1 LKVVFPGLLMQ
12 SKMISGFLPKIVIL
26 IGLNGLLDDRNRNY
40 QFSVNNP
47 ALNQRKKTMKKVLS
61 SGLILLLMLS
71 ACSRP
76 ERESNPFFSEWQT
89 PLGAPPFDRI
99 KNKHF
104 MPAFQEAMRRH
115 KAEIRAIM
123 VNPEEPTFAN
133 TIEALDYSGALL
145 ERVTNIF
152 YSLNSAHTN
161 DAMQTIARDIAPI
174 LSRHYDDISLNDTLF
189 QKIKTVY
196 QQKDQLQLTTEQTT
210 LLDRYYQDFVR
221 NGANLSAKQKERFRQ
236 INEDLALLTTKFG
249 ENQLKEDNNFELVI
263 KNQEDLLGLPQSV
276 IAAGAEAAR
285 EKGYENKW
293 VYTLHRP
300 SWEPFLQYSQKRNLR
315 EKIYTAYI
323 NRGNNGDEF
332 DNKQIA
338 AKIAALRAE
347 RAQLLGFPTYADYVL
362 DINMAKTPQN
372 VYDLL
377 NRLWVPAL
385 RRAKSEAREF
395 QRIIYREGNKFALEP
410 WDWWYYAEKL
420 KKDKYDLNDEIL
432 RPYFQLENVR
442 QGAFDLVTKIYG
454 ITFHERQDIPVY
466 HPQVRVFEVN
476 DSDGSPLGLLYTD
489 YYPRASKEG
498 GAWCGAFREQMYQ
511 DGVKVLPLVNNVFNF
526 SEPSKDQPALL
537 SLDEV
542 TTLYHE
548 LGHAL
553 HDLLSNTTY
562 PLLAGTNVARDF
574 VELPSQFME
583 NWALEPEVL
592 KSYAKHYQTGEPIP
606 DELIQKIKNAKLF
619 NQGFMTT
626 EYLAAAYLDLDW
638 HTLTTI
644 RPQTEVLE
652 FEAEA
657 LSRIG
662 LIPEI
667 VSRYRTTYFGHIFA
681 GGYAAGYYSYIW
693 AEVLD
698 ADAFQAFKEKGLFDP
713 QIAQS
718 FRKNILERGAT
729 EDPMVLYK
737 RFRGAEPK
745 IEPLLARRGLQ

>member
-1 LKVVFPGLLMQ
+1 
-12 SKMISGFLPKIVIL
+12 
-26 IGLNGLLDDRNRNY
+26 
-40 QFSVNNP
+40 
-47 ALNQRKKTMKKVLS
+47 MKKALL
-61 SGLILLLMLS
+61 SGLILGLMIS
-71 ACSRP
+71 TCTKP
-76 ERESNPFFSEWQT
+76 GGDSNPFLSEWKT
-89 PLGAPPFDRI
+89 PLGAPPFNRI
-99 KNKHF
+99 KDEHYR
-104 MPAFQEAMRRH
+104 PAFQEAMRRH
-115 KAEIRAIM
+115 KAEIKAIIN
-123 VNPEEPTFAN
+123 NPEAPTFAN
-133 TIEALDYSGALL
+133 TIEALDYSGELL
-145 ERVTNIF
+145 VMVTNVF
-152 YSLNSAHTN
+152 YSINSANTN
-161 DAMQTIARDIAPI
+161 DSLQAIARDIGPL
-174 LSRHYDDISLNDTLF
+174 LSSHYDDISLNDTLF
-189 QKIKTVY
+189 QRIKTVY
-196 QQKDQLQLTTEQTT
+196 QQQDQLNLTTEQAT

-221 NGANLSAKQKERFRQ
+221 NGANLSVKQKERFRQ
-236 INEDLALLTTKFG
+236 INEELAFLTTKFG
-249 ENQLKEDNNFELVI
+249 ENVLKENNNFELVI
-263 KNQEDLLGLPQSV
+263 GNEADLVGLPENV
-276 IAAGAEAAR
+276 IAAGAETAR

-293 VYTLHRP
+293 VYTLQRP

-323 NRGNNGDEF
+323 NRGNNSDEF

-347 RAQLLGFPTYADYVL
+347 RARLLGFPTFADYTL

-372 VYDLL
+372 AYDLL
-377 NRLWVPAL
+377 NKLWVPAL
-385 RRAKSEAREF
+385 NRAKSEAREL
-395 QRIIYREGNKFALEP
+395 QQMIYRERNKFPLES

-420 KKDKYDLNDEIL
+420 KKEKYDLNDEIL
-432 RPYFQLENVR
+432 RPYFPLENVR

-454 ITFHERQDIPVY
+454 ITFHERKDVPVY
-466 HPQVRVFEVN
+466 HPEVRVFEVKDCN
-476 DSDGSPLGLLYTD
+476 GSTLGLLYTD
-489 YYPRASKEG
+489 YFPRASKEG
-498 GAWCGAFREQMYQ
+498 GAWCGAFRQQMYK
-511 DGVKVLPLVNNVFNF
+511 DGKKVLPLINNVFNF
-526 SEPSKDQPALL
+526 SEPNKDQPALL

-542 TTLYHE
+542 LTLFHE

-553 HDLLSNTTY
+553 HEFFSNVTY

-592 KSYAKHYQTGEPIP
+592 KTYAKHYQTGAPIP

-619 NQGFMTT
+619 NQGFWTT
-626 EYLAAAYLDLDW
+626 EYLAASYLDLDW

-644 RPQTEVLE
+644 HPQTDVLE
-652 FEAEA
+652 FENES

-667 VSRYRTTYFGHIFA
+667 VSRYRTTYFSHIFA

-718 FRKNILERGAT
+718 FRKNVLERGAT
-729 EDPMVLYK
+729 EEPMVLYK